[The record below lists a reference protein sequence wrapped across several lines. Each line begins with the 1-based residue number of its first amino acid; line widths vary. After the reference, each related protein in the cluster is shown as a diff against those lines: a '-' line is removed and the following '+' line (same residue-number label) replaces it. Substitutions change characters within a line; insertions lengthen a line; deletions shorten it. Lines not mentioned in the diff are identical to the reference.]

1 MRRVARAARIGRHA
15 WRTLLLVFLGAP
27 LVFAQPAP
35 PDPLD
40 ARLRSL
46 ELELRCLVCQNQ
58 TLADSDAPLAVD
70 LRKEIR
76 EMAGKGRSDDEIRDF
91 LLARYGDFVLY
102 KPRFTPVTWLLWL
115 GPFAL
120 LALGLVIGRSVLRAR
135 ARERSVQA
143 PTPASEQTARDLLS

>member
-1 MRRVARAARIGRHA
+1 MTASQRALALA
-15 WRTLLLVFLGAP
+15 LLVASVAL
-27 LVFAQPAP
+27 AQPAP

-40 ARLRSL
+40 ARLRTL
-46 ELELRCLVCQNQ
+46 ETELRCLVCQNQ

-70 LRKEIR
+70 LRNEIR
-76 EMAGKGRSDDEIRDF
+76 EMASKGRTDDEIREF

-120 LALGLVIGRSVLRAR
+120 LLIGVVIVRAVVRGR
-135 ARERSVQA
+135 ARERA
-143 PTPASEQTARDLLS
+143 PEAPSPSAAQSARDLLS

>member
-1 MRRVARAARIGRHA
+1 MMRRA
-15 WRTLLLVFLGAP
+15 WGALPLILLGAT

-135 ARERSVQA
+135 ARERSPQA
-143 PTPASEQTARDLLS
+143 PTPASEQAARDLLS